1 MYRITSTIYEN
12 YAEQIL
18 ERLTCNNSF
27 FSGTLTV
34 ESEMASDDDE
44 GEPLP
49 ITHRLRAT
57 IIVYR
62 EPYNPLIREREAGY
76 DGNIRDLAAVWWEH
90 DTSTANDN
98 QIEDDFDFELL
109 KEVIMRN

>member
-1 MYRITSTIYEN
+1 MYKITSTIYEN
-12 YAEQIL
+12 YAEQIA

-34 ESEMASDDDE
+34 ESEMATEGDE
-44 GEPLP
+44 GAPLP

-62 EPYNPLIREREAGY
+62 EPYNPILRERGTGY
-76 DGNIRDLAAVWWEH
+76 DGNIRDIAAVWWEH
-90 DTSTANDN
+90 DTSTLNGN

-109 KEVIMRN
+109 KETIMRD